1 MKIAYSVMGE
11 GRGHVA
17 RLISIAPLLDAE
29 LMIFAG
35 GDAYKFLR
43 SYSLLEDQYKLVGI
57 PTIKYTYGDGQI
69 KFLRTV
75 KNNLKHIL
83 DFKSYILLGYLYGFR
98 NHSTTK
104 LIEQKVNDFKPDLI
118 VSDSEFFIQHIRR
131 DVPLVSFDRYGKIA
145 FCESSVNSSSLHQFQ
160 REVNNFSYR
169 SMMGNVDNIITTSFY
184 DAKPKKQYAEIVNSL
199 GPIIRKEMHGVTPIE
214 GDHVVV
220 YATHKY
226 IYTDRFLAELKK
238 LKRKVYVYGSSLTG
252 TSGNLEFCAID
263 PEAFIDH
270 ISTSAYIISTP
281 GNMLLSEMGYLGKRM
296 ILLWT
301 NPLEQR
307 ESALY
312 GQKLGIGKIVDPE
325 SVTAQEIETK
335 IGELNNSP
343 RLKDCSREVANAI
356 IASV

>member
-11 GRGHVA
+11 GRGHVS
-17 RLISIAPLLDAE
+17 RLVSIAPLLDAE

-43 SYSLLEDQYKLVGI
+43 SYNLMEDQYKLVGI

-69 KFLRTV
+69 KFIRTV
-75 KNNLKHIL
+75 RNNLKYIL
-83 DFKSYILLGYLYGFR
+83 DFKSYILLGYLNGFR

-145 FCESSVNSSSLHQFQ
+145 FCESTVETSVAHQIQRSL
-160 REVNNFSYR
+160 NNFSYK
-169 SMMGNVDNIITTSFY
+169 SMMGNVDKIITTSFY
-184 DAKPKKQYAEIVNSL
+184 DAAPKEDYAGFVKSL
-199 GPIIRKEMHGVTPIE
+199 GPIIRKEVRAVTPSE

-226 IYTDRFLAELKK
+226 IYTQRFLSELKK
-238 LKRKVYVYGSSLTG
+238 LKRKVYVYGSSL
-252 TSGNLEFCAID
+252 SGSSDNLEFCSIN
-263 PEAFIDH
+263 PEAFIEH
-270 ISTSAYIISTP
+270 ISSSAYIVSTP

-312 GQKLGIGKIVDPE
+312 GEKLGIGKIVNPE
-325 SVTAQEIETK
+325 TVTAVEIEAK
-335 IGELNNSP
+335 VALLNNFP
-343 RLKDCSREVANAI
+343 RLKDCSHNVAEAI
-356 IASV
+356 KSSI